1 MAKVIVLPPNSL
13 KRPLDGA
20 RIVFVPRP
28 GGASP
33 APAGSTPSAASH
45 AAQQDP
51 AGLMRPAVDGIEA
64 TLARHFPD
72 DPRPK
77 PRVADEAQGAQTPE
91 QNESADPA
99 GLMRPAVD
107 QIDE

>member
-1 MAKVIVLPPNSL
+1 
-13 KRPLDGA
+13 
-20 RIVFVPRP
+20 
-28 GGASP
+28 
-33 APAGSTPSAASH
+33 
-45 AAQQDP
+45 
-51 AGLMRPAVDGIEA
+51 MRPAVDGIEA
-64 TLARHFPD
+64 ALARHFPD

-107 QIDE
+107 QIEE